1 MEAVGSEAV
10 SSSTSKASAI
20 SCAIEVIVDSTP
32 PKSVHGGDGDRAEFA
47 IQLKMMHTAASSRC
61 FLAGLLLKILLLQF
75 TRHPIELPTALLEGP
90 ELQSCRDEMQG
101 RRLACQ
107 LDCGALVFVE
117 PFQYNFA
124 IDAAMRHS
132 GGRLGASRAIGSEKV
147 NASVRISASRIPMAT
162 PSAHQDGRSVGECR
176 RATAACIGWSA
187 PRCSVHTRVGIGM
200 HRAFAAYSHDEFIEH
215 CGQEEGEGK

>member
-1 MEAVGSEAV
+1 M
-10 SSSTSKASAI
+10 SSSTSKASAF

-61 FLAGLLLKILLLQF
+61 FLADLLLKILLLQF

-90 ELQSCRDEMQG
+90 ELQSCRDEMEG

-132 GGRLGASRAIGSEKV
+132 GGRLGASRAACNNRDNSGLQEAGI
-147 NASVRISASRIPMAT
+147 A
-162 PSAHQDGRSVGECR
+162 
-176 RATAACIGWSA
+176 ATAAA
-187 PRCSVHTRVGIGM
+187 
-200 HRAFAAYSHDEFIEH
+200 
-215 CGQEEGEGK
+215 